1 MATLKLE
8 IVTPEEKIYS
18 EDVEMVTLPGSEGEL
33 GVYPKHVPLL
43 TTLVPGELRV
53 LKNGRE
59 TAMAIGEGF
68 VEIKADAVSVLTDM
82 ALESEKIDIATAEA
96 AVERAKAAMKE
107 DQTARTGGC
116 HSSVAAKSAC
126 PVARQ
131 TPPPPRVNEGR
142 SFRAKSRNPVALSFG
157 LQRGILRLR
166 FAPLRMTSP
175 DILGII
181 AGNGVY
187 PRLLADGARRAGVEK
202 IVAAAFTDE
211 TDPVLERHVNVL
223 EWMRVGQLGR
233 LLKFFRSQDIHHAIM
248 AGQIAPKNLFDLRPD
263 LKALMLLGKLKER
276 NAESIFAAIADELAK
291 VEVDLLPATTFLED
305 SLARPGLI
313 AGPKLSPRQEHDV
326 ELGWNAAKE
335 IARLD
340 IGQTIIIK
348 NGTIVA
354 VEALEGTNE
363 AIKRGGTLARE
374 GAVMV
379 KVSKP
384 NQDMRFDVPVI
395 GVETVRIA
403 AESGVR
409 VIAVEAGKTL
419 LLERDA
425 VIALANGSNM
435 SVVAR

>member
-1 MATLKLE
+1 M
-8 IVTPEEKIYS
+8 S
-18 EDVEMVTLPGSEGEL
+18 
-33 GVYPKHVPLL
+33 
-43 TTLVPGELRV
+43 
-53 LKNGRE
+53 
-59 TAMAIGEGF
+59 
-68 VEIKADAVSVLTDM
+68 
-82 ALESEKIDIATAEA
+82 
-96 AVERAKAAMKE
+96 
-107 DQTARTGGC
+107 
-116 HSSVAAKSAC
+116 SAC
-126 PVARQ
+126 LFQIRCLAQ
-131 TPPPPRVNEGR
+131 PPLH
-142 SFRAKSRNPVALSFG
+142 A
-157 LQRGILRLR
+157 
-166 FAPLRMTSP
+166 
-175 DILGII
+175 LGII

-187 PRLLADGARRAGVEK
+187 PRLLADGARGAGVEK
-202 IVAAAFTDE
+202 IVAAAFTGE
-211 TDPVLERHVNVL
+211 TDPVLERHVDVL

-233 LLKFFRSQDIHHAIM
+233 LLKFCRSQGIHHAIM

-263 LKALMLLGKLKER
+263 LKTLMLLGKLKER

-291 VEVDLLPATTFLED
+291 IDVDLLPATTFLQD
-305 SLARPGLI
+305 SLARSGLI
-313 AGPKLSPRQEHDV
+313 AGPKLSPRQEQDV

-374 GAVMV
+374 GAVML